1 MSPIRFTPR
10 GSSSVGGSGG
20 LQNRRSQV
28 RVLAAPPHNPG
39 FVFRPAGNQPGVG
52 GIIAYLLFFLA
63 GLGFGY
69 AAEGR
74 WRWLPLAFPLVLGL
88 FAIFKYGPDASVL
101 IRLIVALVVTA
112 LGVLVG
118 AAIDARGERAAQNPN
133 YA

>member
-1 MSPIRFTPR
+1 
-10 GSSSVGGSGG
+10 
-20 LQNRRSQV
+20 
-28 RVLAAPPHNPG
+28 
-39 FVFRPAGNQPGVG
+39 VG

-69 AAEGR
+69 AAEGK

-118 AAIDARGERAAQNPN
+118 MAIDSRGERAAENPHP
-133 YA
+133 A